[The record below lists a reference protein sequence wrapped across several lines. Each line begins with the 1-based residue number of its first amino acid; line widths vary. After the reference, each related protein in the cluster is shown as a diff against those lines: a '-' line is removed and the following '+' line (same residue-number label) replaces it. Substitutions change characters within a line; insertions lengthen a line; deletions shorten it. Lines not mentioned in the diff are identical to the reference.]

1 MEAQQQSTG
10 PDVLSSPVEPVP
22 TSAPFTS
29 SASTT
34 ATDGPTTRP
43 APSATTVTA
52 QPTRPL
58 VSPDESAYR
67 LDELQC
73 HDRLDRMVRVT
84 LPPAGR
90 PYQRSDLINHVQK
103 TVGLQNLEAIGPTHR
118 SNIFELT
125 FSSVFQKLC
134 FIGAGEFTVKG
145 VHRATVSSMRTKRH
159 YVKILWYADCMPMSR
174 IVEYLNGSAIKS

>member
-22 TSAPFTS
+22 TSAPSTS
-29 SASTT
+29 SASTA

-43 APSATTVTA
+43 APSVTTVTA
-52 QPTRPL
+52 QPIRPL
-58 VSPDESAYR
+58 SPDESAYR

-174 IVEYLNGSAIKS
+174 IVE